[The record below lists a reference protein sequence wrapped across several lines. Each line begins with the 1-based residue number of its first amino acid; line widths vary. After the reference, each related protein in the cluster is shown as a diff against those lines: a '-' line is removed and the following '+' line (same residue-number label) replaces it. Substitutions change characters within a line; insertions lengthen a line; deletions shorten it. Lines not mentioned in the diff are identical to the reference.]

1 MERSSKKTVR
11 KAEWV
16 GTEETVKEFKVRK
29 ANGIDGMTAEM
40 TIYRDVVVERMF
52 WVCNLAW
59 K

>member
-16 GTEETVKEFKVRK
+16 GTEETVKEFKVGK

-40 TIYRDVVVERMF
+40 MIYRDVVVEQMF